1 MAEKILLDTDIG
13 TDIDDAICLAY
24 LLANPECNLL
34 GITTVTGEAVK
45 RAMLASALCKIA
57 GKDIPIYPGCET
69 PLLIKQ
75 KQKIAI
81 QARALKNWDHEENFP
96 RFEAVNFLRNTIR
109 SNPGEIILLTIGPL
123 TNIAVLFSMD
133 PEIPSLL
140 KGMVLMCGYFERKY
154 KSVFPLE
161 WNARGDYHA
170 SDIVFRTRPPFMRS
184 VGLDVTSRVKMK
196 SREFKEVFSFDI
208 LRPVL
213 DYSDYW
219 FKKYKHVTFH
229 DPLAA
234 ASIFDDG
241 ILDFRKGNV
250 EIELDK
256 KGHKGLTRWK
266 SHKRT
271 GFHEVAVEVDRD
283 RFFQHYLSMF
293 RDK

>member
-24 LLANPECNLL
+24 LLANPECDLM

-69 PLLIKQ
+69 PLIIKQ
-75 KQKIAI
+75 KQKLAV
-81 QARALKNWDHEENFP
+81 QAKALKNWDHEENFP
-96 RFEAVNFLRNTIR
+96 RHEAINFLRDTIR
-109 SNPGEIILLTIGPL
+109 RNPGEIILLTIGPL
-123 TNIAVLFSMD
+123 TNIGILFAMD

-154 KSVFPLE
+154 KRIFPLE

-170 SDIVFRTRPPFMRS
+170 TDIVYRSRPPFMRS

-196 SREFKEVFSFDI
+196 PREFKEVFSFDI

-213 DYSDYW
+213 DYSGYW
-219 FKKYKHVTFH
+219 FKNYKHVTFH

-234 ASIFDDG
+234 AAIFDDS
-241 ILDFRKGNV
+241 ILGFKKGKV
-250 EIELDK
+250 EIELEK
-256 KGHKGLTRWK
+256 KGHKGLTHWK

-271 GFHEVAVEVDRD
+271 GCHEVALEVDKD